1 MDKIQERFSKLEN
14 VENLFCF
21 YTTTIKWLCKNFFNE
36 KLVMVF
42 CAAKDGKW
50 EAVDEESTEKICRY
64 HELFL
69 KFNAIMNNDFD
80 EKKCEEILN
89 LYEIRKETFI
99 DVIEFLDFCSKDK
112 RFLEK

>member
-21 YTTTIKWLCKNFFNE
+21 YKTTIKWLCENFFNE
-36 KLVMVF
+36 KLVMIF

-64 HELFL
+64 HGLFL

-80 EKKCEEILN
+80 EKKM
-89 LYEIRKETFI
+89 
-99 DVIEFLDFCSKDK
+99 
-112 RFLEK
+112 